1 MIFLVIRFNRIKI
14 SVKGFRDERYSTFRG
29 RIFWIVRMVMMD
41 FFFSLFI
48 IASIQLWRGAIPIF
62 INDTRLRSDEG
73 IEFLE
78 LIGVLKN
85 IFKISIRR
93 TIEGR
98 VWKMK

>member
-14 SVKGFRDERYSTFRG
+14 SVKGFRDERHSTFRG
-29 RIFWIVRMVMMD
+29 KIFWIVRMVMMD
-41 FFFSLFI
+41 FSFSLFI
-48 IASIQLWRGAIPIF
+48 IVSIQLWRGAIPIF
-62 INDTRLRSDEG
+62 INDTKLRSDEG
-73 IEFLE
+73 IELLE

>member
-1 MIFLVIRFNRIKI
+1 
-14 SVKGFRDERYSTFRG
+14 
-29 RIFWIVRMVMMD
+29 MVMMD

-48 IASIQLWRGAIPIF
+48 IVNIQLWRGAIPIF
-62 INDTRLRSDEG
+62 INDTKLRSDDG
-73 IEFLE
+73 NEFLE

-85 IFKISIRR
+85 IFRISIRR